1 MTADVINRPL
11 FRTLVGLGVSPDEA
25 MDAAGGFVTTDQ
37 VKELATK
44 EDVRLAKDELRTSF
58 EGQLKLLEGRLMQR
72 IVLFVGGSMIVLTQ
86 VVPPGRLYEL
96 TSALIHH
103 LTS

>member
-44 EDVRLAKDELRTSF
+44 EDVLSAKDVLRS
-58 EGQLKLLEGRLMQR
+58 EPKLLEGRLMQR

-86 VVPPGRLYEL
+86 VIPPGRLYKL

>member
-44 EDVRLAKDELRTSF
+44 EDVLSAKDVLRS
-58 EGQLKLLEGRLMQR
+58 ELKLLEGRLMQR

-86 VVPPGRLYEL
+86 VIPPGRLYEL